1 MTTQLALDFPSAP
14 PRYRRADFIAAGAA
28 ASALAAA
35 DGFAASSEPALA
47 ICGPAGAGKTHLA
60 HILAEALGRPV
71 VALADAVGRPFAPGA
86 RLIADDADRGA
97 DPGEFLALV
106 EAVRERGGRLVL
118 AGRGDPRDWA
128 GGLRDLETR
137 LAAMA
142 RIVMPEPDE
151 ALLRAV
157 MLKAFEDRQLRV
169 SPGVVDYAAPRLP
182 RTYAAAR
189 AFVEAAEEELKAAG
203 RPINLG
209 LARRAIARL
218 F

>member
-1 MTTQLALDFPSAP
+1 MTTQLALDFPPAP
-14 PRYRRADFIAAGAA
+14 PRYRRDDFIAVGAA

-35 DGFAASSEPALA
+35 DVFAASSESALA

-60 HILAEALGRPV
+60 HILAEALGCAV
-71 VALADAVGRPFAPGA
+71 AALADAVGRPVAPGA
-86 RLIADDADRGA
+86 AQVADDADRGA
-97 DPGEFLALV
+97 DPKEFLAFL
-106 EAVRERGGRLVL
+106 EAVRERGGRLIL

-142 RIVMPEPDE
+142 RVVMPEPDE

-157 MLKAFEDRQLRV
+157 MLKAFEDRQLKV
-169 SPGVVDYAAPRLP
+169 APGVVDYAAPRIP
-182 RTYAAAR
+182 RTHAAAR
-189 AFVEAAEEELKAAG
+189 AFVEAAEEELKTAG

-209 LARRAIARL
+209 LARRVIARL